1 MVYVWFAL
9 GPIVLPAIYF
19 VGPKL
24 SKEIVESFEY
34 HYLYELMSIQG
45 RLLNEI
51 HSFKREFKEGKLNV
65 VALHLSN
72 GDNEKVEE
80 EDVKQMMTMIKNK
93 RREMMKFVTKE
104 KGSIVPRACK
114 YAFWNM
120 CNVLNLFYAMNDGLL
135 ETRFFVL

>member
-1 MVYVWFAL
+1 
-9 GPIVLPAIYF
+9 
-19 VGPKL
+19 
-24 SKEIVESFEY
+24 
-34 HYLYELMSIQG
+34 MSIQG
-45 RLLNEI
+45 QLLNEI
-51 HSFKREFKEGKLNV
+51 HSFKREFREGKLNV

-80 EDVKQMMTMIKNK
+80 KAVKEMMTMIKNK

-120 CNVLNLFYAMNDGLL
+120 CNVLNIFMQRMIGYWRRNSWYC
-135 ETRFFVL
+135 ERHHI

>member
-1 MVYVWFAL
+1 M
-9 GPIVLPAIYF
+9 
-19 VGPKL
+19 
-24 SKEIVESFEY
+24 
-34 HYLYELMSIQG
+34 LMQ
-45 RLLNEI
+45 
-51 HSFKREFKEGKLNV
+51 REFKEGKLNA

-80 EDVKQMMTMIKNK
+80 EDLKQMMTMIKNK

-120 CNVLNLFYAMNDGLL
+120 CTF
-135 ETRFFVL
+135 